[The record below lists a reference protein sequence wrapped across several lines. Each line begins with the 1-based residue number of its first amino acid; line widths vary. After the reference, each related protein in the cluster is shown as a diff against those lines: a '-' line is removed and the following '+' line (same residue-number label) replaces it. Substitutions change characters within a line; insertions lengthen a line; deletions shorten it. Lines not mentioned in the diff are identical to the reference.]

1 MTGWRV
7 ARVTDG
13 TYEQRAGAPELR
25 LQLARDEQA
34 PAAARRAVE
43 GWCPPELSGGAPRRE
58 TLVLLV
64 SEVVTNAVLHS
75 PRSVEGPIEL
85 TARVEEELIRVMVTD
100 PGDGFTPPEP
110 PAPRR
115 LQIGGYGLHVV
126 SRAARR
132 WGVERDGGTRVW
144 FEI

>member
-7 ARVTDG
+7 APVTDG
-13 TYEQRAGAPELR
+13 MYEQHAGAQELR
-25 LQLARDEQA
+25 LELARDERA
-34 PAAARRAVE
+34 PGAARTAIE

-75 PRSVEGPIEL
+75 PGSPEGPIEL
-85 TARVEEELIRVMVTD
+85 TARIEEELIRVMVTD

-110 PAPRR
+110 PAPHQ
-115 LQIGGYGLHVV
+115 LQIGGYGLYVV
-126 SRAARR
+126 GRAARR

-144 FEI
+144 VEI